1 MEALQFVPES
11 PASGS
16 RHRAENIG
24 SVQDMPLDLFQ
35 LLLTGIRVEIY
46 GLGLDYGVQF

>member
-1 MEALQFVPES
+1 MEALQLVSES
-11 PASGS
+11 PAGGS
-16 RHRAENIG
+16 RYRAENVG

-46 GLGLDYGVQF
+46 GLGLDYGVQC